1 MVRIFCH
8 SVILLSVESG
18 RDSTP
23 INVSAG
29 RENVEATNAL
39 VERFAA
45 LKKAKKMM
53 SLN

>member
-1 MVRIFCH
+1 M
-8 SVILLSVESG
+8 SVNLNNAD
-18 RDSTP
+18 DSTP